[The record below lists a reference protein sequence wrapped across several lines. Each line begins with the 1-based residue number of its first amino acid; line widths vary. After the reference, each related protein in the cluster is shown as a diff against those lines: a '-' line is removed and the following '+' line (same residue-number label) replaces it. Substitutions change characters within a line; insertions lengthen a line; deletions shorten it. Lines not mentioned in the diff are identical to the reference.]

1 MKYESLYRLNVLESM
16 DELAEK
22 QQEYNQAKATLM
34 KKKEK
39 LYSEGKMEKWCLE
52 TKLAAKPSK

>member
-39 LYSEGKMEKWCLE
+39 LYS
-52 TKLAAKPSK
+52 